1 MPVITQVGGLTG
13 GAIREQIFI
22 LVMYTLGVGM
32 IFELFLLINS
42 SSDMQIINQPEIS
55 SSTKKPMEELSAL
68 YWVDLCM
75 QQCERQC
82 DTSSAIQG
90 KIIGNFYKI
99 LCTDVFKWILDQWNG
114 AQDMKRLLGCAFW
127 CWLMGLAVYYDLLN
141 KLSILKL
148 LKMDFFSG
156 ECSVCS
162 SRCIAMGWQ

>member
-22 LVMYTLGVGM
+22 LAMYTLGVGM
-32 IFELFLLINS
+32 IFELFLLIDS

-68 YWVDLCM
+68 YWVDMCM

-82 DTSSAIQG
+82 DTSSEIQG

-99 LCTDVFKWILDQWNG
+99 LCTHVFQWILDQ
-114 AQDMKRLLGCAFW
+114 
-127 CWLMGLAVYYDLLN
+127 
-141 KLSILKL
+141 
-148 LKMDFFSG
+148 
-156 ECSVCS
+156 
-162 SRCIAMGWQ
+162 

>member
-22 LVMYTLGVGM
+22 LAMYTLGVGM
-32 IFELFLLINS
+32 IFELFLLIDS

-82 DTSSAIQG
+82 DTRSEIQG
-90 KIIGNFYKI
+90 KIIGKI
-99 LCTDVFKWILDQWNG
+99 LCTHVFQWILDQ
-114 AQDMKRLLGCAFW
+114 
-127 CWLMGLAVYYDLLN
+127 
-141 KLSILKL
+141 
-148 LKMDFFSG
+148 
-156 ECSVCS
+156 
-162 SRCIAMGWQ
+162 

>member
-32 IFELFLLINS
+32 IFELFLLI
-42 SSDMQIINQPEIS
+42 DMQIINQPEIS
-55 SSTKKPMEELSAL
+55 SSTKKWMEELSAL

-82 DTSSAIQG
+82 DTSSEIQG
-90 KIIGNFYKI
+90 KMIGNFCKN
-99 LCTDVFKWILDQWNG
+99 LCTHIFKWILDQWNA
-114 AQDMKRLLGCAFW
+114 AQDLKRLLGCGFW

-141 KLSILKL
+141 KLSISKL
-148 LKMDFFSG
+148 LKMDFFPG

-162 SRCIAMGWQ
+162 CRCIAMGWQ